1 MTEPRNT
8 INQEVGFPE
17 GQLLAHGATSGQ
29 CAEISTAFRT
39 GEEMPVTGNTKLD
52 SISDRL
58 TQHSQY
64 GQGGQ
69 S

>member
-17 GQLLAHGATSGQ
+17 GQLLAHGANDEQ
-29 CAEISTAFRT
+29 VKEISTAFRA
-39 GEEMPVTGNTKLD
+39 GEDMPATGNTKLD

-64 GQGGQ
+64 GQGGAA
-69 S
+69 